1 MFEHVFNDKASIY
14 KTFTKLEK
22 LQVSENSLYK
32 SILYNSKSYPNSKF
46 NFIVEIKYLA
56 VEGGWESPYLIFAL
70 SMSPNPI

>member
-1 MFEHVFNDKASIY
+1 MFEHVFNDKPSIY

-22 LQVSENSLYK
+22 ITSIGKLFVLLYK
-32 SILYNSKSYPNSKF
+32 SFGKSYPNSKF
-46 NFIVEIKYLA
+46 TFIVEIKYLA